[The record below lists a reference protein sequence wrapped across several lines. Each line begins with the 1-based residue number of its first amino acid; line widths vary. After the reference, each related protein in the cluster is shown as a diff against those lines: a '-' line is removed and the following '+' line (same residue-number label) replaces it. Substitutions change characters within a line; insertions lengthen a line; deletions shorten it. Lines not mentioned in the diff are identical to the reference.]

1 MRLVLAVTGA
11 SGVKLAMRF
20 IELLPS
26 SVELHLIASNGAFD
40 VERLEEKNCTLHD
53 SANLAAA
60 VSSGSFKA
68 DAYAIIPCSINT
80 LAKIACG
87 IADTLP
93 TRIGAV
99 ALKERR
105 LLLLAPREMPYST
118 IALEQMHKL
127 SSLGVIIAPPVMG
140 YYADTQTLEEM
151 ERFVIGKWFDI
162 LGIEHNLFQRWQGG

>member
-26 SVELHLIASNGAFD
+26 SVELHLIVSKGALN
-40 VERLEEKNCTLHD
+40 VQRLEEKSYTLHD
-53 SANLAAA
+53 SANLAAS

-80 LAKIACG
+80 LAKIAGG

-99 ALKERR
+99 ALKEQRK
-105 LLLLAPREMPYST
+105 LLLAPREMPYST

-140 YYADTQTLEEM
+140 YYADTKTLEEM
-151 ERFVIGKWFDI
+151 ERFIVGRWFDQ
-162 LGIEHNLFQRWQGG
+162 LGIKHDLYKRWGE